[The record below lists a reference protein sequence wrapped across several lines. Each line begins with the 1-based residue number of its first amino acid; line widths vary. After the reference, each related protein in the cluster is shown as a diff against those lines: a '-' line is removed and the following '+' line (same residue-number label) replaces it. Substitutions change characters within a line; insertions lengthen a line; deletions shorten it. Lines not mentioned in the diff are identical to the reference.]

1 MNSTV
6 ETTRTRPRRRFG
18 LGSVTE
24 TGVAAVFFAL
34 LAAVPLFADDY
45 MIYILPQY
53 MLYGVLAM
61 SLALLWGFTGI
72 VSFGQAALFAIGGYV
87 MGLCMGLNLPMNAG
101 YVGIVAGAAFSGM
114 LAGVIGYFLFS
125 AGVRS
130 THFVLITLALAI
142 ITQQIAVSQSW
153 LTGGWNGMFVPRMS
167 LAPGTGGSI
176 PGDTAFYVFILV
188 FSAGCYFGVRHVLC
202 GRFGKILA
210 GIRENE
216 DRLTAFG
223 YRIDV
228 YKSAAFALS
237 GVIAGFA
244 GSLYATT
251 SGFVTPS
258 LAGVLFSTQV
268 LVWVAI
274 GGRHSLLG
282 AFAGAMLVA
291 SVSTY
296 FSAII
301 PEYWQ
306 LIVGVLFIL
315 VIIYFKR
322 GLAGLAESAFRWWQ
336 KRSSR

>member
-1 MNSTV
+1 MNSAA
-6 ETTRTRPRRRFG
+6 ETMNVRIRRRLRSSG
-18 LGSVTE
+18 LTE
-24 TGVAAVFFAL
+24 GGVAATFFL
-34 LAAVPLFADDY
+34 VLAITPLFADDY
-45 MIYILPQY
+45 LLYILPQY

-61 SLALLWGFTGI
+61 SLSLLWGFTGI

-87 MGLCMGLNLPMNAG
+87 MGLCMGLNLPVNAG
-101 YVGIVAGAAFSGM
+101 YVGIIAGAGFSGL

-153 LTGGWNGMFVPRMS
+153 LTGGWNGMFVSRMS
-167 LAPGTGGSI
+167 ITPGANGAI
-176 PGDTAFYVFILV
+176 PGDTGFYLFIL
-188 FSAGCYFGVRHVLC
+188 FFAAACYFAVRHLLC
-202 GRFGKILA
+202 GRFGRILA

-223 YRIDV
+223 YRIEF
-228 YKSAAFALS
+228 YKSVAFGLS

-282 AFAGAMLVA
+282 AFAGAMLVVW
-291 SVSTY
+291 VSTY
-296 FSAII
+296 FSALI
-301 PEYWQ
+301 PQYWQ

-315 VIIYFKR
+315 VIIYFKK
-322 GLAGLAESAFRWWQ
+322 GLAGFAESSYHWLRRRVAQ
-336 KRSSR
+336 

>member
-1 MNSTV
+1 MSSTV
-6 ETTRTRPRRRFG
+6 ESTSARAHRRPG
-18 LGSVTE
+18 IGAVTE
-24 TGVAAVFFAL
+24 THVAAATFVV
-34 LAAVPLFADDY
+34 LAMLPMVLDDY
-45 MIYILPQY
+45 GIYILPRY

-61 SLALLWGFTGI
+61 SLSVLWGFTGI

-87 MGLCMGLNLPMNAG
+87 MGLCMGLTLPVNPG
-101 YVGIVAGAAFSGM
+101 YVGILAGATVSGA
-114 LAGVIGYFLFS
+114 LAGAIGYFLFS

-153 LTGGWNGMFVPRMS
+153 LTGGWNGMFVTRMS
-167 LAPGTGGSI
+167 ISPGTSGAI
-176 PGDTAFYVFILV
+176 PGDTGFYLFILA
-188 FSAGCYFGVRHVLC
+188 FCAGCYFAVRHLLY

-244 GSLYATT
+244 GALYATT

-282 AFAGAMLVA
+282 AFVGAMVVA
-291 SVSTY
+291 SLSSYVS
-296 FSAII
+296 AVI
-301 PEYWQ
+301 PDYWQ
-306 LIVGVLFIL
+306 LIVGLVFIV
-315 VIIYFKR
+315 VIIYFKK
-322 GLAGLAESAFRWWQ
+322 GLAGLAQAMHRRLRRRPA
-336 KRSSR
+336 K

>member
-1 MNSTV
+1 MNGTV
-6 ETTRTRPRRRFG
+6 ESARSRVPGRFRIG
-18 LGSVTE
+18 VPTE
-24 TGVAAVFFAL
+24 TGVAAVMFVL
-34 LAAVPLFADDY
+34 LAVLPAFADGY
-45 MIYILPQY
+45 TIYILPQY

-87 MGLCMGLNLPMNAG
+87 MGLCMGVAMPVNPG
-101 YVGIVAGAAFSGM
+101 YVGILAGSAFSGM
-114 LAGVIGYFLFS
+114 LAGIIGYFLFS

-153 LTGGWNGMFVPRMS
+153 LTGGWNGMFIARMS
-167 LAPGTGGSI
+167 LTPGADGTV
-176 PGDTAFYVFILV
+176 PGDAGFYLFVLALC
-188 FSAGCYFGVRHVLC
+188 AGSYFAVRHLLC
-202 GRFGKILA
+202 GRFGKVLA

-216 DRLTAFG
+216 DRLTALG

-228 YKSAAFALS
+228 YKSAAFAVS
-237 GVIAGFA
+237 GLIAGFA
-244 GSLYATT
+244 GALYGTT

-282 AFAGAMLVA
+282 AFIGAVLVSALA
-291 SVSTY
+291 SYV
-296 FSAII
+296 SAII
-301 PEYWQ
+301 PHYWQ
-306 LIVGVLFIL
+306 LILGLIFIV
-315 VIIYFKR
+315 VIVYFKG
-322 GLAGLAESAFRWWQ
+322 GLAGLAQATVRRWQ
-336 KRSSR
+336 GRSRQ